1 MWVQAVSVGELA
13 VAQAFVKALREEL
26 PSANVLVTSSTPAGT
41 ALLASRF
48 PREEGRLAT
57 HAFPLDVPYAVRRFF
72 REAAPRLLVLVE
84 TELWPFVLLEAARQ
98 NVPVLLVN
106 GRISERSAVRISR
119 LRGVLKA
126 ALGAITRV
134 AARSPVDAARF
145 LELGLREDQVFVG
158 GDLKFDKPL
167 APEPAFANDLAR
179 LARGRKVVVAGS
191 FAAGEI
197 PLFLDALDRL
207 PDVFAVVAPRQP
219 STFDG
224 VSALVSA
231 RFSTTRRTRLAEAPE
246 NARVL
251 VLDSLGELAGA
262 YRLAQVAVLGGTF
275 EDRGG
280 HDVLEPL
287 RAERP
292 VILGPS
298 DRNLV
303 HALREAPAAIFRVP
317 RDAGALAAR
326 VAELLANDGLRLAA
340 AEDARALFARNQ
352 GAASRAARA
361 ASELLSPK

>member
-1 MWVQAVSVGELA
+1 D
-13 VAQAFVKALREEL
+13 
-26 PSANVLVTSSTPAGT
+26 
-41 ALLASRF
+41 
-48 PREEGRLAT
+48 GRVAT

-98 NVPVLLVN
+98 RVPVLLVN
-106 GRISERSAVRISR
+106 GRISERSTLRLSR
-119 LRGVLKA
+119 LQVWLKD

-134 AARSPVDAARF
+134 AARTPADAARF
-145 LELGLREDQVFVG
+145 LELGLPESRVFVG
-158 GDLKFDKPL
+158 GDLKYDKPL
-167 APEPAFANDLAR
+167 AEEPAFAPELSR
-179 LARGRKVVVAGS
+179 LANGRPVVVAGS
-191 FAAGEI
+191 FANGEI
-197 PLFLDALDRL
+197 PLFLDALDAL
-207 PDVFAVVAPRQP
+207 PGVFAVIAPRQP
-219 STFDG
+219 ATFDA

-231 RFSTTRRTRLAEAPE
+231 RFPTARRSAIAEAPGDP
-246 NARVL
+246 RVL
-251 VLDSLGELAGA
+251 ILDSLGELAGT
-262 YRLAQVAVLGGTF
+262 YRLGDVAVLGGTF

-298 DRNLV
+298 DRNLG

-326 VAELLANDGLRLAA
+326 ITELLANDGLRLAA

-361 ASELLSPK
+361 ARELLSPA